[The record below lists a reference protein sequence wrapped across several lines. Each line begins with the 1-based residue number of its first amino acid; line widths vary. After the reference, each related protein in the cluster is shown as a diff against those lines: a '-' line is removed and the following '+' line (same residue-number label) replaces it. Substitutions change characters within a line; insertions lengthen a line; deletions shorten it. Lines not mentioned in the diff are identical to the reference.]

1 MEGHYCRF
9 WWQSPEGT
17 LKKNEVGKT
26 MGNFL
31 SVFGNK
37 ISEGDALLRSLKFG
51 LNWNAKWL
59 AFIRGKSLWLSSTI
73 GAGNNHRERVLSQ
86 KGRQV

>member
-9 WWQSPEGT
+9 GWQSPEGT

-51 LNWNAKWL
+51 LN
-59 AFIRGKSLWLSSTI
+59 
-73 GAGNNHRERVLSQ
+73 
-86 KGRQV
+86 